1 MIRLRYSDLV
11 FELGDICKGLKAEL
25 QQHLLYYRAS
35 AYKDEAIREIDQR
48 VDQLRAIFQILADSD
63 LNEAMSDHDAVW
75 GQGPQMLAAGD
86 CTVSA
91 RMTILIAGMDPA
103 LSALTRRFAQS
114 LSAVRPETVA
124 VMKRHR
130 STLLNVCSEG
140 SRTREILR
148 SL

>member
-11 FELGDICKGLKAEL
+11 FELSDICKGLKSEL

-35 AYKDEAIREIDQR
+35 AYKDEAIRNIDQR
-48 VDQLRAIFQILADSD
+48 VDQLRAVFQILADAD
-63 LNEAMSDHDAVW
+63 LNEALSDHDAVW

-91 RMTILIAGMDPA
+91 RISILIAGMDPA
-103 LSALTRRFAQS
+103 LNALTRRFAQS